1 MGVLQEISGEMGQI
15 PETSENPNVKY
26 IRKSLCTSNKL
37 APESE

>member
-15 PETSENPNVKY
+15 PETSENPYVKN
-26 IRKSLCTSNKL
+26 IRKSLYTNKL